1 MRVLAVLKMV
11 LLGVS
16 VGVSLAGCAVEWIK
30 LTPQGENVAVL
41 QQSEVTNC
49 TPNGSTT
56 VHVPSKVIINREPEK
71 VQQEVR
77 TLARNNAADRGDAIV
92 ATGPVVNGEQ
102 TYNIYRCRR

>member
-1 MRVLAVLKMV
+1 MRVLTVLMLALLEGV
-11 LLGVS
+11 L
-16 VGVSLAGCAVEWIK
+16 LAGCAVEWLK
-30 LTPQGENVAVL
+30 LTPQGENVAIL

-56 VHVPSKVIINREPEK
+56 VHVVSKVIINREPDK